1 MKLIKEEKFN
11 KLIAD
16 KGKRIRTKDD
26 VYIPAHYDEEG
37 NYIEEHIPSYFIKA
51 YVPKKVTE
59 INMYDKYIEE
69 PEEDLAIELTDGE

>member
-1 MKLIKEEKFN
+1 MTLIKMDKFN

-16 KGKRIRTKDD
+16 ERKHIRAIND
-26 VYIPAHYDEEG
+26 VYVPAHYDEDG
-37 NYIEEHIPSYFIKA
+37 NYVEEYIPNYFIEA

-69 PEEDLAIELTDGE
+69 REDLAIELTEDE